1 VPRQSQK
8 AIELLQQAV
17 DGNPA
22 DGLSLSDFAVAQ
34 RLNGTAQA
42 AAKSS
47 AAANQRMP
55 LLPYALAENW
65 LDTAAPKPAAN
76 RAWAHTI
83 GSDPQNYLAI
93 AAWYH
98 DLGDWKSSDAVLH
111 AAIAD
116 LPAQSLSPMI
126 YYYLASNSRQQ
137 GDQQQA
143 ATLAA
148 RASSL
153 PIAQVFP
160 NSITDAAVL
169 TEAVHHNPED
179 AHAKYALGNFLF
191 AHSRYEEAAALWSAA
206 LAQNFESPVLL
217 RNLGVYQWH
226 VKNDLAS
233 AAKYYTRAIALSPR
247 DYRLYTD
254 LDEIYEQEGDAAARA
269 KLFRD
274 APADVL
280 DRDTVRARHALS
292 LIEQLQADQALAL
305 LANHRFK
312 PWEGGVVIHNMF
324 VRANI
329 QKGRKALAAHQP
341 EQAAEDFKAALEY
354 PEDLGTGRPAQ
365 PELAEQFYWLGVAL
379 AVQGK
384 NAEAT
389 RAWETSAQGNGKANV
404 FSSLAYRK
412 LGQNDRA
419 QQMLQQCVETATRSG
434 AVADDFFAAGLAA
447 DSRGDKAR
455 AQEYFH
461 HALAVDPSFWPARV
475 AMAEMDSPDIL
486 QIFP

>member
-1 VPRQSQK
+1 
-8 AIELLQQAV
+8 
-17 DGNPA
+17 
-22 DGLSLSDFAVAQ
+22 
-34 RLNGTAQA
+34 
-42 AAKSS
+42 
-47 AAANQRMP
+47 
-55 LLPYALAENW
+55 
-65 LDTAAPKPAAN
+65 
-76 RAWAHTI
+76 
-83 GSDPQNYLAI
+83 
-93 AAWYH
+93 
-98 DLGDWKSSDAVLH
+98 
-111 AAIAD
+111 
-116 LPAQSLSPMI
+116 
-126 YYYLASNSRQQ
+126 
-137 GDQQQA
+137 
-143 ATLAA
+143 
-148 RASSL
+148 
-153 PIAQVFP
+153 
-160 NSITDAAVL
+160 
-169 TEAVHHNPED
+169 
-179 AHAKYALGNFLF
+179 
-191 AHSRYEEAAALWSAA
+191 
-206 LAQNFESPVLL
+206 
-217 RNLGVYQWH
+217 
-226 VKNDLAS
+226 VKNDLAG

-341 EQAAEDFKAALEY
+341 AQAAEDFKAALEY

-365 PELAEQFYWLGVAL
+365 PELAEPFYWLGVAL

-419 QQMLQQCVETATRSG
+419 QQMLQQCVEKATRSG

-447 DSRGDKAR
+447 YSRGDKAR